1 MRKRIAIIFISLGF
15 VAATHAA
22 PPNILLM
29 YIDNLGY
36 GDLGCYGNI
45 GIKTPRIDR
54 LAGEGVRCTDFY
66 VVAPTCTVSR
76 GALLTGRH
84 PLRNGLVH
92 QLRTTENWN
101 GIGLP
106 HRERILPQ
114 YLKEAGYATACF
126 GKWNIGFAPGS
137 RPTERGFD
145 EYLGCRSGNINY
157 FTHTYHG
164 DYDIFKGI
172 ERHKIEGYSTDIF
185 ADATCDFI
193 RRQAGAKK
201 PFFVYLPFNA
211 PHYVSSIN
219 MKEGEKPGWQVPG
232 KYLERYGWAADDPDE
247 KHRYFAV
254 LTALDDAIGRVLDTL
269 DEKGLREQ
277 TLVMFIS
284 DMGAI
289 LRPRHGF
296 GAASNAPF
304 RGDAPS
310 MYEGGIRVP
319 AMFRWPGKI
328 KPGTECGEVLSH
340 LDVLPFCLGA
350 ASLSKPQDRILDG
363 HDPLP
368 VLTGDAKSP
377 YPCLV
382 AHLGGAAALREG
394 RWKIVR
400 PATDAPWELY
410 DLAANPIE
418 SADLARR
425 KPDDLTRLTALYTA
439 WETDVKRDASEP
451 AAYKPTKETV
461 KK

>member
-1 MRKRIAIIFISLGF
+1 MKRLITSICVSLCSTIA
-15 VAATHAA
+15 AAA

-45 GIKTPRIDR
+45 GIKTPRINR
-54 LAGEGVRCTDFY
+54 LAAEGVRCTDFY
-66 VVAPTCTVSR
+66 VVSSTCTVSR

-92 QLRTTENWN
+92 QLRTTENWD
-101 GIGLP
+101 GVGLP
-106 HRERILPQ
+106 HRERIVPQ
-114 YLKEAGYATACF
+114 YLKEAGYATACV

-145 EYLGCRSGNINY
+145 EFLGCRSGNIHY
-157 FTHTYHG
+157 FAHSYHG
-164 DYDIFKGI
+164 EYDIFKGT
-172 ERHKIEGYSTDIF
+172 ERHEVEGYSTDIF

-193 RRQAGAKK
+193 RRQADAKK

-219 MKEGEKPGWQVPG
+219 MKNGEKPEWQVPA
-232 KYLERYGWAADDPDE
+232 KYLERYGWAADDPNE
-247 KHRYFAV
+247 KRRYFAV
-254 LTALDDAIGRVLDTL
+254 LTALDDAVGRVLDTL
-269 DEKGLREQ
+269 DEKGLREN

-289 LRPRHGF
+289 LRPHHGF

-340 LDVLPFCLGA
+340 LDVLPLCLRA
-350 ASLSKPQDRILDG
+350 AELDKPKDRILDG

-368 VLTGDAKSP
+368 TLAGESRSP
-377 YPCLV
+377 HSYVV

-394 RWKIVR
+394 LMKIVR
-400 PATDAPWELY
+400 PGAAAPWELY

-418 SADLARR
+418 STNLAGSKPDVLARLSAR
-425 KPDDLTRLTALYTA
+425 YSA
-439 WETDVKRDASEP
+439 WEMEVKNDASEP
-451 AAYKPTKETV
+451 VPYVGSKRAGK
-461 KK
+461 